1 VSDASP
7 AIGRGSARRRVSD
20 ATTVGPALFI
30 AATRG
35 ASSAGLVLVASFLS
49 ACHMPAPRQSSD
61 RIATPA
67 AEGDGELRPLVP
79 PIALAADPREDAIVR
94 IVGPVACSGILVD
107 DDLVLTAHHCVS
119 RRDKSG
125 KVTRADLDPKEVS
138 IELGGDDL
146 PWGEVGVRAIVAPSC
161 GFVSGEGDIAL
172 LVLDRKLVGMPYA
185 DVRMHEPPGI
195 GEHVTPWGFGRCA
208 MQGDAIR
215 RVTREGRAVSA
226 ITADQVVADASIC
239 PGDSGGPVFGENGA
253 VIGVVSASVMDADA
267 STVAPSLF
275 TRVDVWT
282 AIFSA
287 ARAIAD
293 GSSMS
298 ELPPF
303 RSCAH
308 PR

>member
-1 VSDASP
+1 M
-7 AIGRGSARRRVSD
+7 SA
-20 ATTVGPALFI
+20 ATTRRPSPY
-30 AATRG
+30 AAASSG
-35 ASSAGLVLVASFLS
+35 ASAIAVGLTLAVSLLVPLLG
-49 ACHMPAPRQSSD
+49 ACHMPAPRQRSAD
-61 RIATPA
+61 RIAIPA
-67 AEGDGELRPLVP
+67 AEGDGEVRPFTP
-79 PIALAADPREDAIVR
+79 PISLASDPREDAIVR

-125 KVTRADLDPKEVS
+125 KVTRSDLEPHEVS

-161 GFVSGEGDIAL
+161 GFASGEGDIAL
-172 LVLDRKLVGMPYA
+172 LVLDRKLVGMPFA
-185 DVRMHEPPGI
+185 DVRMHEPPSV
-195 GEHVTPWGFGRCA
+195 GERVTPWGFGRCA
-208 MQGDAIR
+208 LQRDAIR
-215 RVTREGRAVSA
+215 RVSREGRAVSA
-226 ITADQVVADASIC
+226 VTAEQVVADASIC
-239 PGDSGGPVFGENGA
+239 PGDSGGPVFGENRD

-267 STVAPSLF
+267 DTIAPSLF

-293 GSSMS
+293 GSSMA

-303 RSCAH
+303 RSCSH
-308 PR
+308 R